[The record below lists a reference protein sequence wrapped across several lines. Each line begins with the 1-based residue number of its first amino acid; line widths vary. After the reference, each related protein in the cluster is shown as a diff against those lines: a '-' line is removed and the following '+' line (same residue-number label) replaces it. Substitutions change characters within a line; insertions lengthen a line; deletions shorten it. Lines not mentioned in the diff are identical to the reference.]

1 MNDDGLLVVRFAQ
14 GAQTEEETNVLI
26 ACAAAVQSRM
36 AVAAEDEEA
45 EVEAD
50 MVGYALGSMARFL
63 GVGT

>member
-14 GAQTEEETNVLI
+14 GAQTEEEAHVLI

-36 AVAAEDEEA
+36 AVGAEDEEA

-63 GVGT
+63 EVGR

>member
-1 MNDDGLLVVRFAQ
+1 MNDEVLLVVRFAQ
-14 GAQTEEETNVLI
+14 GSQTEEEAAAFL
-26 ACAAAVQSRM
+26 ACAAALKARM

-63 GVGT
+63 EVGR